1 VKRIAFFSLI
11 IAIIFSS
18 RFSYSMNTEAEEA
31 KNKLYNKEEKDNP
44 QVVILVGTP
53 IVFYNDGRYFVVN
66 PSGDDQ
72 KAKL

>member
-1 VKRIAFFSLI
+1 
-11 IAIIFSS
+11 
-18 RFSYSMNTEAEEA
+18 MNTEAEEA